1 MKRTLIAFM
10 LVLSLFAIFPA
21 SSVAAQDSGRPVVT
35 IATYTPNKTPA
46 RGESFNL
53 SVIFHNSGQRPSY
66 NMLIEFVSGDLI
78 PRGNGGTQSIYQ
90 LVMNESKGI
99 NQGFTVSPDLW
110 GASVASV
117 AVNLEYSD
125 DEGNT
130 YTDSFTLAIDLK
142 GTAYVSPSATPTP
155 TAVVQPQLVIT
166 SYETDVSILQPGTT
180 FELDL
185 DVTNLGNGP
194 AKAVSMV
201 LGGGSVE
208 MNPEG
213 TPQPG
218 ISGGEGEFANFAPL
232 NASNI
237 VYLGDLAPGDSL
249 SASQKIIVNV
259 STSPGAYSLKYSFI
273 YTTETGEK
281 VVDNQVITL
290 LIYQMPVLEVGFY
303 QDPGAIFMQ
312 QPNNLPLQVMNLGKQ
327 SVVLGN
333 MEVTADG
340 AILEN
345 NVALVGPVEA
355 GFYFTLD
362 STLIPERTG
371 PLDLQIKI
379 NYTDDFNQ
387 PQVYETVIPIEVVEV
402 VMAPED
408 MGMTEGDIGGM
419 QDGSSLLDGSGQMLN
434 SGVMGPETF
443 WQKIVRAIKGLF
455 GLDSGQNA
463 TDQMGIPIE
472 SMPAVEEVP
481 VEAPVKG
488 P

>member
-1 MKRTLIAFM
+1 
-10 LVLSLFAIFPA
+10 
-21 SSVAAQDSGRPVVT
+21 
-35 IATYTPNKTPA
+35 
-46 RGESFNL
+46 
-53 SVIFHNSGQRPSY
+53 
-66 NMLIEFVSGDLI
+66 
-78 PRGNGGTQSIYQ
+78 
-90 LVMNESKGI
+90 
-99 NQGFTVSPDLW
+99 
-110 GASVASV
+110 
-117 AVNLEYSD
+117 
-125 DEGNT
+125 
-130 YTDSFTLAIDLK
+130 
-142 GTAYVSPSATPTP
+142 
-155 TAVVQPQLVIT
+155 
-166 SYETDVSILQPGTT
+166 
-180 FELDL
+180 
-185 DVTNLGNGP
+185 
-194 AKAVSMV
+194 
-201 LGGGSVE
+201 
-208 MNPEG
+208 
-213 TPQPG
+213 
-218 ISGGEGEFANFAPL
+218 
-232 NASNI
+232 
-237 VYLGDLAPGDSL
+237 
-249 SASQKIIVNV
+249 
-259 STSPGAYSLKYSFI
+259 
-273 YTTETGEK
+273 